1 MRINFAQGR
10 YKAAD
15 HMKRNDDFALEIS
28 TAVQSSLD
36 GDDSDEEATVEEEVE
51 VLEELPLGEME

>member
-1 MRINFAQGR
+1 MNP
-10 YKAAD
+10 
-15 HMKRNDDFALEIS
+15 
-28 TAVQSSLD
+28 VQSSLD